1 MSDTKSLLN
10 RISAFRERLQNTPS
24 LVGADP
30 ALPAPDPAAIYQLA
44 KQAATQP
51 HWIGRILKEL
61 GTTQVNEA
69 PNPVPIISM
78 ARKLLEEARGMVSEQ
93 RAITE
98 DLFFVRLIGLS
109 KPNDPEPIVLYH
121 QATVA
126 ATEASLRMAQMMPE
140 SAEQQA
146 RICEGLNA
154 LLQGIR
160 DRQSMTVRA
169 LELRRRDW
177 GRIERVARLLVDVQ
191 ARRLVSFGIF
201 AELAEELLDDVK
213 LGVPLRF
220 LSVPADPV
228 PRFVAAN
235 SLTTAQV
242 VARMV
247 AHDFEWNA
255 QPIVPVAAAL
265 MMNVGMLTIPAEVL
279 GKTGALTASERRL
292 IERHPG
298 NGADLLRELMPEL
311 GPIADAIGMHHE
323 RLDGTGYPMGRRT
336 EMIPAL
342 ARLLGVAEMY
352 AGMCSDRPHRP
363 AHDPRS
369 ALTDTLMDAEHGKL
383 DRDFAE
389 HLLHLTFHPIGTAV
403 ELTDGRCAVVAG
415 IHPNRLN
422 LRATGRPVVAVLTD
436 AEGKHLPKPEVIDLM
451 NAEFGGIVR
460 TLNTAERRKLF
471 GMAYPDLA

>member
-10 RISAFRERLQNTPS
+10 RISAFRERLEKTPS
-24 LVGADP
+24 LISADP
-30 ALPAPDPAAIYQLA
+30 HLPTPDPAAIFQLA

-51 HWIGRILKEL
+51 QWLGRVLKEL
-61 GTTQVNEA
+61 GNTRATES

-78 ARKLLEEARGMVSEQ
+78 ARKLLEEARTLVAEQ

-98 DLFFVRLIGLS
+98 DLFFVRLVGQS
-109 KPNDPEPIVLYH
+109 KPADPEPIVLYH

-126 ATEASLRMAQMMPE
+126 ATEASLRIAQLMPE

-154 LLQGIR
+154 LLNSIR
-160 DRQSMTVRA
+160 DRQAMTMRA

-177 GRIERVARLLVDVQ
+177 GRIERIARLLCDVQ
-191 ARRLVSFGIF
+191 ARRLVSFGSF
-201 AELAEELLDDVK
+201 AEVAEELLDDVK

-220 LSVPADPV
+220 ITASADTV

-235 SLTTAQV
+235 SLTAAQV

-247 AHDFEWNA
+247 SHDFEWNS
-255 QPIVPVAAAL
+255 QPVVPVAAAL

-279 GKTGALTASERRL
+279 GKAGTLTAGERRL

-311 GPIADAIGMHHE
+311 GPIAEAIGMHHE
-323 RLDGTGYPMGRRT
+323 RLDGTGYPMGRRS
-336 EMIPAL
+336 EMLPAL
-342 ARLLGVAEMY
+342 ARILSVGEVY
-352 AGMCSDRPHRP
+352 AAMCSDRPHRP
-363 AHDPRS
+363 AHDPRN
-369 ALTDTLMDAEHGKL
+369 ALTDTLMEAENGKL
-383 DRDFAE
+383 DKDFAE

-415 IHPNRLN
+415 VHPNRLN

-436 AEGKHLPKPEVIDLM
+436 PEGKHLPKPEVIDLM

-460 TLNTAERRKLF
+460 TLSTGERRKLF
-471 GMAYPDLA
+471 GMSYPDLA